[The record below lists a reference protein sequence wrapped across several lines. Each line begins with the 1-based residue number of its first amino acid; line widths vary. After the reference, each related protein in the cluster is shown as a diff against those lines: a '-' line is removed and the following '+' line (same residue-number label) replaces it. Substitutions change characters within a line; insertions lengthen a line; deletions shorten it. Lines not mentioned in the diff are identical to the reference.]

1 MKTAA
6 QIKSELSDTLL
17 TPAECGKSKFLLN
30 TSHATL
36 CVAIMDVLAD
46 HPEAAEAMN
55 NFLIAKKTSA
65 AAAKEQRRL
74 EGVEKRKRPQRKR
87 HSYVTAK
94 PCNLLP
100 DDIA

>member
-1 MKTAA
+1 MKTPA
-6 QIKSELSDTLL
+6 QIKSELSSTLL

-30 TSHATL
+30 TSNATL

-46 HPEAAEAMN
+46 YPEAAEAMN
-55 NFLIAKKTSA
+55 NFLIAKKTNA

-100 DDIA
+100 DDIV